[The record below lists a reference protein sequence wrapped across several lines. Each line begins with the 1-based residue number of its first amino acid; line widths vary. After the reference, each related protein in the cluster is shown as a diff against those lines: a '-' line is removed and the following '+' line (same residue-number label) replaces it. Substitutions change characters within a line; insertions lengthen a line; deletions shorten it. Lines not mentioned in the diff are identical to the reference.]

1 MMREEWSRRREELIG
16 LALYLFLMALVVL
29 LSVLVPASETY
40 P

>member
-1 MMREEWSRRREELIG
+1 MMREEWSERRKAMLEV
-16 LALYLFLMALVVL
+16 ALYVLLITFVVL